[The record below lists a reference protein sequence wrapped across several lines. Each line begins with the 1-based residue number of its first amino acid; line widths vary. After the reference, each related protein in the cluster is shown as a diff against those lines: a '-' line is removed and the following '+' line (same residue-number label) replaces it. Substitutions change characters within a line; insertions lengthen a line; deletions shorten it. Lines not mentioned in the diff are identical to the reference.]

1 MVQMEKAKPL
11 MGRIRIVLKQRRNL
25 AVACALIAGLVLGAA
40 VVGAQRALTVGGVTI
55 EQAAEQEPAE
65 EPGEPGSVAAED
77 SEEEPDE
84 TEGSVG
90 DAPAQVL
97 VDVTGAVASPRVV
110 SLPEGSRVLDAIEA
124 AGGLL
129 PEADGASINQA
140 AVVSD
145 GSQIRV
151 PLKGEVP
158 PASTGVPGAASAS
171 PASTPGMGGVASVN
185 LNTASVDELDALPG
199 VGPSTAQAIVSDR
212 EEHGRFERIEDLMRV
227 SGIGEKKFEKLRSAI
242 CV

>member
-1 MVQMEKAKPL
+1 MVQMENAKPF
-11 MGRIRIVLKQRRNL
+11 MGRMRLVLKQRRNL

-40 VVGAQRALTVGGVTI
+40 VMGAQRALTVGGVTI
-55 EQAAEQEPAE
+55 ERAAEPEQAE
-65 EPGEPGSVAAED
+65 EPGESGSVPAVD
-77 SEEEPDE
+77 GEEEMDKRE
-84 TEGSVG
+84 DSVG
-90 DAPAQVL
+90 DAPVQII
-97 VDVTGAVASPRVV
+97 VDVAGAVASPRVV
-110 SLPEGSRVLDAIEA
+110 SLPDGSRVLDAIEA

-140 AVVSD
+140 AIVSD

-151 PLKGEVP
+151 PLKGEAP
-158 PASTGVPGAASAS
+158 PASTGISAAASGPS
-171 PASTPGMGGVASVN
+171 MPNPGGGGAASVN
-185 LNTASVDELDALPG
+185 LNTATVDELDALPG

>member
-1 MVQMEKAKPL
+1 MVQMENAKPF
-11 MGRIRIVLKQRRNL
+11 MGRMRLVLKQRRNL
-25 AVACALIAGLVLGAA
+25 VVTCALIAGLVLGAA
-40 VVGAQRALTVGGVTI
+40 VMGAQRALTVGGVTI
-55 EQAAEQEPAE
+55 ERAAETEQAE
-65 EPGEPGSVAAED
+65 EPGESGSVPAVD
-77 SEEEPDE
+77 GEEEMGKRED
-84 TEGSVG
+84 SVG
-90 DAPAQVL
+90 DAPVQII
-97 VDVTGAVASPRVV
+97 VDVAGAVASPRVV

-140 AVVSD
+140 AIVSD

-151 PLKGEVP
+151 PLKGDAP
-158 PASTGVPGAASAS
+158 SASTGISAAASG
-171 PASTPGMGGVASVN
+171 PSTPNPGGGGAASVN
-185 LNTASVDELDALPG
+185 LNTATVDELDALPG